1 MIWLMLTMFTCFGQN
16 CQGLYVLVKVNK
28 VYMFWSR
35 LTRLYD
41 LVNANYVYMFW
52 SKLARF
58 ICFGQG

>member
-1 MIWLMLTMFTCFGQN
+1 MFWSRLTRFICIGQGY
-16 CQGLYVLVKVNK
+16 QGLNVLVKVSRG
-28 VYMFWSR
+28 YMFWSR